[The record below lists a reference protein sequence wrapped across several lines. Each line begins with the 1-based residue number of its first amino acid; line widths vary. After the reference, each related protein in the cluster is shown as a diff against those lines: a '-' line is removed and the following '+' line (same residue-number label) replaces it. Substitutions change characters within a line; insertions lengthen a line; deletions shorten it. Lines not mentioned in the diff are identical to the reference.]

1 MEDISKETLEKNLVF
16 VWHNAK
22 EVEKNGVKMTS
33 IPYRIVLGSFT
44 LSSDGIKAFDKIIN
58 ELTKIKETRLKF
70 SNKRLEDLINYAV
83 VALLPVD
90 DTEIMN
96 AARKQVNM
104 LFEILANLPSYWK
117 IVVPITNLVMK
128 TNELRIGQ
136 VRFFSFKIDDESMS
150 QLLTNAPK
158 GFRKR
163 FSKKIVVMV
172 IGSIGDEK
180 PPSRSRVFAKRVC
193 AEVVVSAADETRAIE
208 IGIRSIQL
216 ALDILRFYRFAYF
229 SDPFSSNFDIQG
241 DICEEPLH
249 MILVTPEKNA
259 HFHQS
264 SSSYLGGYTTTA

>member
-44 LSSDGIKAFDKIIN
+44 LSSDGIKVFDKIIN
-58 ELTKIKETRLKF
+58 KLTKIKETRLKF

-104 LFEILANLPSYWK
+104 LFEILANPPSYWK

-136 VRFFSFKIDDESMS
+136 VRFFNFKIDDESMS

-163 FSKKIVVMV
+163 FSKK
-172 IGSIGDEK
+172 S
-180 PPSRSRVFAKRVC
+180 
-193 AEVVVSAADETRAIE
+193 
-208 IGIRSIQL
+208 L
-216 ALDILRFYRFAYF
+216 
-229 SDPFSSNFDIQG
+229 
-241 DICEEPLH
+241 
-249 MILVTPEKNA
+249 
-259 HFHQS
+259 
-264 SSSYLGGYTTTA
+264 